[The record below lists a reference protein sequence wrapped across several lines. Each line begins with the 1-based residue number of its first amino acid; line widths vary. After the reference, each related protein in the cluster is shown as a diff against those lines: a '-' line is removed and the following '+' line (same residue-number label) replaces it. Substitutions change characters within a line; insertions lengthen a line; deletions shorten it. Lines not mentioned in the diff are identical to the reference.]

1 MRFAVKN
8 AKSKNQ
14 DQSLFDDDVSAIKAE
29 SVGVTFEQIAP
40 LRLGDFV
47 ENPDNPQTISDRAFD
62 RLIGKLKRI
71 PHGLMAK
78 RIAYVTD
85 HAAGKYVV
93 LSGNKRLRAL
103 KQIYGDDYVPPADW
117 FQDIT
122 SMSEDQRNEFVVNAN
137 VNDGSVDTDKLLSLY
152 NQDELTEWV
161 GEDRIGDLITIAET
175 SADVQAAE
183 AEAAADA
190 VKLVEFKIPFS
201 SANYKTVVEYLRK
214 RSDDMAVAFM
224 GVVNG
229 RRT

>member
-1 MRFAVKN
+1 MKN

-14 DQSLFDDDVSAIKAE
+14 DQSLFDDDVSAIKVE

-103 KQIYGDDYVPPADW
+103 KQIYGDDYEPPADW

-122 SMSEDQRNEFVVNAN
+122 SMSEDQRREYIVTAN
-137 VNDGSVDTDKLLSLY
+137 VAFGDWVASMLGAMFSK
-152 NQDELTEWV
+152 DELSQLMDDADVSAILADIPSAQKIAENKEMDPDGFDDVVELKVRLTP
-161 GEDRIGDLITIAET
+161 EDRD
-175 SADVQAAE
+175 
-183 AEAAADA
+183 
-190 VKLVEFKIPFS
+190 K
-201 SANYKTVVEYLRK
+201 
-214 RSDDMAVAFM
+214 AVAVLDSINADDWGAAFM
-224 GVVNG
+224 SLIGG
-229 RRT
+229 DK

>member
-1 MRFAVKN
+1 MK
-8 AKSKNQ
+8 
-14 DQSLFDDDVSAIKAE
+14 
-29 SVGVTFEQIAP
+29 
-40 LRLGDFV
+40 LGDFI
-47 ENPDNPQTISDRAFD
+47 ENPDNPQTVTDQAFGKIL
-62 RLIGKLKRI
+62 RLVKSNPDGLK
-71 PHGLMAK
+71 AD

-85 HAAGKYVV
+85 HAAGKCVV

-103 KQIYGDDYVPPADW
+103 KQIYGDDYEPPADW

-122 SMSEDQRNEFVVNAN
+122 SMSEDQRNEFVVDAN

-183 AEAAADA
+183 AEAATDA

-214 RSDDMAVAFM
+214 QSDDMAVAFM